1 MTARILLVDDDRA
14 FRISTAELLRQDGY
28 EVATAAD
35 GQQAVEA
42 LRDGRFDLL
51 LLDLRMPGIDGTS
64 LVTALRE
71 WGDGIPVLM
80 ISGFGTI
87 DTAVHALHA
96 GADDFVTKP
105 VEPAVLS
112 DRVAS
117 LLERRPT
124 AQPASDRIPG
134 GLVGRSP
141 AMRMV
146 FEAVRLVAPTDATV
160 LVLGETGT
168 GKELV
173 ARSVHQLSARAN
185 GPFVPVN
192 CAALPETLL
201 ESELF
206 GHVKGS
212 FTGAVRDNPGLF
224 QAAQRGTIFLDEI
237 GDISHA
243 TQHRLL
249 RVLQE
254 RELRPVGAIRPVD
267 IDVRVIAATNRNLR
281 ADVEAGRF
289 REDLFYRLNV
299 FRIELP
305 ALREHRTDIPLLV
318 EHALETMGRRSGLTP
333 RPVCSPFAMRMLQAH
348 DWPGNVREL
357 FAALESACIR
367 SGGQRIEVQHL
378 PPEVRA
384 SLGRAGAATGPLRYR
399 SSDENGAER
408 AAIIAALEQ
417 ADGVRSRAAELL
429 GMGRTTLWRKLRQYG
444 LAGDETGD

>member
-1 MTARILLVDDDRA
+1 MSARILLVDDDRA

-28 EVATAAD
+28 DVETAAD

-42 LRDGRFDLL
+42 LRDSRFDLM
-51 LLDLRMPGIDGTS
+51 LLDLRMPGIDGTG

-87 DTAVHALHA
+87 DAAVHALHA

-124 AQPASDRIPG
+124 AQLASERIPG
-134 GLVGRSP
+134 GMVGRSP
-141 AMRMV
+141 AMKMV
-146 FEAVRLVAPTDATV
+146 FEAIRLVAPTDATV

-173 ARSVHQLSARAN
+173 ARSVHQLSARAT

-192 CAALPETLL
+192 CASLPETLL

-206 GHVKGS
+206 GHMRGS
-212 FTGAVRDNPGLF
+212 FTGAIRDHPGLF
-224 QAAQRGTIFLDEI
+224 RTANGGTIFLDEI
-237 GDISHA
+237 GDISPA

-254 RELRPVGAIRPVD
+254 RELKPVGSTRTVD
-267 IDVRVIAATNRNLR
+267 VDVRVIAATHRNLR

-299 FRIELP
+299 
-305 ALREHRTDIPLLV
+305 
-318 EHALETMGRRSGLTP
+318 
-333 RPVCSPFAMRMLQAH
+333 
-348 DWPGNVREL
+348 
-357 FAALESACIR
+357 
-367 SGGQRIEVQHL
+367 
-378 PPEVRA
+378 
-384 SLGRAGAATGPLRYR
+384 
-399 SSDENGAER
+399 
-408 AAIIAALEQ
+408 
-417 ADGVRSRAAELL
+417 
-429 GMGRTTLWRKLRQYG
+429 
-444 LAGDETGD
+444 

>member
-1 MTARILLVDDDRA
+1 MSARILLVDDDRA

-28 EVATAAD
+28 QVETAAD

-80 ISGFGTI
+80 ISGFGTV

-117 LLERRPT
+117 LLERRPA
-124 AQPASDRIPG
+124 AQLAADRIPG
-134 GLVGRSP
+134 GMVGRSP

-160 LVLGETGT
+160 LILGETGT

-173 ARSVHQLSARAN
+173 ARSVHEMSARSS

-237 GDISHA
+237 GDLSPA

-254 RELRPVGAIRPVD
+254 RQLRPVGAIRTIDV
-267 IDVRVIAATNRNLR
+267 DVRVIAATHRNLR
-281 ADVEAGRF
+281 ADVDAGRF

-318 EHALETMGRRSGLTP
+318 EHALETMARRAGLTP
-333 RPVCSPFAMRMLQAH
+333 RPICSPFAMRMLQAH

-384 SLGRAGAATGPLRYR
+384 ALGRAGATTGPLRYR
-399 SSDENGAER
+399 SADDNGAER

-444 LAGDETGD
+444 LAGEETED